1 MTVSVPEV
9 PVTVRVYCPGAAE
22 LLVVTVNV
30 LFVVVG
36 FGDHDAVTPLGRPD
50 RDRFTLPL
58 KPYCG
63 YTQILVVPTVPWP
76 RVRSPGERVK
86 LGA

>member
-1 MTVSVPEV
+1 M

-30 LFVVVG
+30 LFAVAG
-36 FGDHDAVTPLGRPD
+36 FVDHDAVTPLGRPD
-50 RDRFTLPL
+50 KARFTLPL
-58 KPYCG
+58 NPYCG
-63 YTQILVVPTVPWP
+63 YTQTVVVPTVP
-76 RVRSPGERVK
+76 SPMLRPPAARAK